1 MCVTGAQAAPESAM
15 RIRATQKSVPEL
27 AMPTMPKVK
36 CELREHALFD
46 GE

>member
-1 MCVTGAQAAPESAM
+1 MCVAGAQAAPESAM

-36 CELREHALFD
+36 SEQLEHALFD